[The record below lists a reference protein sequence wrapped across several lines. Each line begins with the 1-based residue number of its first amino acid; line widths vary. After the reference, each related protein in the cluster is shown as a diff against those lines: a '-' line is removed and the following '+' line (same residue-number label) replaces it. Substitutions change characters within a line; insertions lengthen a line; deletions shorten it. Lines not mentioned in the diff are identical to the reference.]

1 MSRQSRSNKHVSR
14 EKYESIKQKGTQW
27 YNECKI
33 LKEKLEKL
41 TDMNTDLLSQNED
54 LVDQLKDLSDTRDQA
69 PDTELIQELETENKS
84 IKREIRNLKRDIKT
98 NDDKYRDK
106 IVQLERDLFI
116 KDGKIQRLEDTKRD
130 LNERYIELKE
140 DWREERRSNRKK
152 D

>member
-1 MSRQSRSNKHVSR
+1 MSIQRSNKNVSR

-27 YNECKI
+27 YDECEI

-54 LVDQLKDLSDTRDQA
+54 LVDRLKDLADTPDQA
-69 PDTELIQELETENKS
+69 PDTELIEELEKENKS
-84 IKREIRNLKRDIKT
+84 LKREIRNLKRDNKT
-98 NDDKYRDK
+98 IVDKYSEK
-106 IVQLERDLFI
+106 IVQLERDLFV
-116 KDGKIQRLEDTKRD
+116 KDGKIQRLEDAKRD
-130 LNERYIELKE
+130 LKERYVELKE